1 MEASLTTIT
10 AWANA
15 LACIAFA
22 ALALHLATRPKGGA
36 CGWALL
42 SAAIISS
49 AWGFLGSAFAVTQ
62 LPVLRTAAAL
72 ADVIRIAAWYWFL
85 LTLLTGPGAGQLS
98 RLRGLAFTATA
109 LILAG
114 ILFQLIAAFDWNAL
128 GSPARLVLL
137 DALGLSIFALVLL
150 ENLFRN
156 IPADARW
163 NMKPLCLGL
172 VGAFGF
178 DVYLYAEALLFNR
191 LDADAMSV
199 RALVHALVT
208 PLIVVTAA
216 RNRGWTLTLS
226 LSRRVVFHSTA
237 LLASGI
243 YLIFVA
249 AAGYYVRFSGGE
261 WGRAIQV
268 ALMFGGILILGV
280 LAVSGSVRAK
290 LKVLISKHFFS
301 YRYDYRDEW
310 LRFTETLSACD
321 RQAALGQQIIRG
333 LSDLVESPAGAL
345 WVRDKIRGHFVQSA
359 RWNMPEVVAVE
370 PSDSPCA
377 QFLTNSGWVINL
389 EQYRAFPLRYGELRV
404 PSWLSEMHNAWL
416 VVPLLSGDELIG
428 FTVLAASRTR
438 VDVNWEVN
446 DLLKTAGRQAAS
458 FLARMEASEALLEAS
473 KFDAF
478 NRMSAFVVH
487 DLKNIIAQLG
497 LMLKNAE
504 RHKDKPEF
512 QQDMLSTVA
521 NTVDRM
527 KQLMMQLREGTTPV
541 DSPRGVDLAQ
551 TIRRIHRAKTG
562 QEPVPDL
569 YLQEGVMAKGHD
581 DRLERVIGHIVQNAF
596 DATEPT
602 GRVWIR
608 LEKHEEQAMVEV
620 GDTGRGMTPEF
631 MRERLFKPFHTTK
644 SAGMGI
650 GAYESYQYVQELGGR
665 ILVESVPDAGT
676 RFRVL
681 LPLHSSSATGSESS
695 KAAA

>member
-1 MEASLTTIT
+1 MEADLTTIT
-10 AWANA
+10 AWSNA
-15 LACIAFA
+15 LGCVAFA
-22 ALALHLATRPKGGA
+22 WVAVHLASRPRGGA
-36 CGWALL
+36 SGRALL
-42 SAAIISS
+42 CAALVSS
-49 AWGFLGSAFAVTQ
+49 AWAFFASAFAVTQ
-62 LPVLRTAAAL
+62 FPLLRTAAAV
-72 ADVIRIAAWYWFL
+72 ADVLRLAAWYWFL
-85 LTLLTGPGAGQLS
+85 LTLLTGFGAGDLS
-98 RLRGLAFTATA
+98 RFRGLVFTATA
-109 LILAG
+109 LIVAG
-114 ILFQLIAAFDWNAL
+114 ILSQLFAALEWNVF
-128 GSPARLVLL
+128 GSPSRLVLL
-137 DALGLSIFALVLL
+137 DALGSAIFALVLL

-156 IPADARW
+156 LPADSRW
-163 NMKPLCLGL
+163 NLKPLSLGL

-191 LDADAMSV
+191 LDVDAMSV
-199 RALVHALVT
+199 RGLVHALVT

-226 LSRRVVFHSTA
+226 LSRHIVFHSTA

-243 YLIFVA
+243 YLLFVA

-268 ALMFGGILILGV
+268 AVIFGGILILGV

-290 LKVLISKHFFS
+290 LKVLVSKHFFS

-321 RQAALGQQIIRG
+321 RQEALGQQIIRG
-333 LSDLVESPAGAL
+333 LADMVESPAGAL
-345 WVRDKIRGHFVQSA
+345 WVRERICGHFVQSA
-359 RWNMPEVVAVE
+359 RWNMPEVAE
-370 PSDSPCA
+370 MEQSDGPCA
-377 QFLTNSGWVINL
+377 QFLVNSGWVINL
-389 EQYRAFPLRYGELRV
+389 EEYRAFPLRYGEMRV
-404 PSWLSEMHNAWL
+404 PPWLSGIQNAWL

-428 FTVLAASRTR
+428 FTVLAASRAR

-446 DLLKTAGRQAAS
+446 DLVKTAGRQAAS

-473 KFDAF
+473 KFEAF

-551 TIRRIHRAKTG
+551 TIRRIHRGKTG
-562 QEPVPDL
+562 QEPVL
-569 YLQEGVMAKGHD
+569 ELHLHEGVMAKGHD
-581 DRLERVIGHIVQNAF
+581 ARLERVIGHIVQNAF

-620 GDTGRGMTPEF
+620 GDTGHGMTADF
-631 MRERLFKPFHTTK
+631 IRERLFKPFHSTK
-644 SAGMGI
+644 STGMGI
-650 GAYESYQYVQELGGR
+650 GAYESYQYVHELGGT
-665 ILVESVPDAGT
+665 ITVESAPEAGT
-676 RFRVL
+676 RFRLL
-681 LPLHSSSATGSESS
+681 LPLHSSKANDAETS